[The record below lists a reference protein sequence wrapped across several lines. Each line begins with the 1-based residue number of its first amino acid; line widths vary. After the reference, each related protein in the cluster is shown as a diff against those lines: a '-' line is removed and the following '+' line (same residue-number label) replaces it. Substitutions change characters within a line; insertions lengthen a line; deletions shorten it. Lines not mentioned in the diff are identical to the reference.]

1 MELTHQTFTID
12 IRHPISYSL
21 QLHEEI
27 ETLVKDT
34 YDIEEYLIAFEPKND
49 KQEDKPHFHFIV
61 YTDYKNCTN
70 LLQKLVKDYNLASK
84 GGKRGGKRYYARL
97 KKPIR
102 DLNKLKIYCSK
113 DNNIKSS
120 YTNETLDDLYRQ
132 SFKVDLITRRDKV
145 LKHIE
150 EVMPSHHRL
159 NPHRVKIA
167 IIQYYK
173 ENKLLIRKTLI
184 DSDYMWVR
192 QNSEISGLMSDSKQ
206 IYRELYPFDFNDFY

>member
-1 MELTHQTFTID
+1 MEVTHQTFTID
-12 IRHPISYSL
+12 IRPPFEYSL
-21 QLHEEI
+21 DLHQQL
-27 ETLVKDT
+27 ETLVKET

-61 YTDYKNCTN
+61 FTDYKNCTN
-70 LLQKLVKDYNLASK
+70 LLQKLVKDYNLACK

-102 DLNKLKIYCSK
+102 DLNQLKIYCSK
-113 DNNIKSS
+113 DNNVLSS
-120 YTNETLDDLYRQ
+120 YSPDTLEDLYRQ

-145 LKHIE
+145 LKYVE
-150 EVMPSHHRL
+150 DTCPTHHRI
-159 NPHRVKIA
+159 NPHRVKIC

-173 ENKLLIRKTLI
+173 DHKLLIRKTLI

-192 QNSEISGLMSDSKQ
+192 QNSELSGLGSDPKE